1 MRLGVTQKLWLSVV
15 GMLLAVL
22 VPVGVALDRGVSEFY
37 YAQRRNEMTEFGSRI
52 AAFLT
57 RAPEPG
63 ALEAVRAIAE
73 IAGMPL
79 LVLDASGRV
88 TTGTGPLAGEVGRLL
103 DSPQIRAA
111 RAGTS
116 SVALTRSDALPGSLF
131 VAAVPIPAP
140 AVDGARTSGV
150 VLLFQPASE
159 VQEALARIRLLLLL
173 AAAGVFLLASALAW
187 SLSRRVMKPLLAARD
202 AAERMARGDYAVK
215 VTAPGDDELSDLA
228 ASVNRL
234 GEALHNLE
242 KGRRS
247 FFANVSHELRTP
259 LSYLRGYSDALAEG
273 LAADPEE
280 VRAYGRILSEEARRL
295 GRLVDDLFDLAK
307 ADEGRLE
314 VRCERLDLAGVARRI
329 ASRFAGP
336 AAEKGVEL
344 ALDGGEAVVVEADP
358 DRLEQVLFN
367 LCDNALRHTPA
378 KGRIRIAWRAEAREN
393 KAVVE
398 VEDSGAGFHGDE
410 ARVWERFYRSD
421 KGRSREDGGSGLGLA
436 IVKAL
441 VEAHGGG
448 VFARS
453 SASLGG
459 ACVGFWLPLAR
470 EG

>member
-1 MRLGVTQKLWLSVV
+1 VRLGVTQKLWLSLV
-15 GMLLAVL
+15 GMILAVL
-22 VPVGVALDRGVSEFY
+22 VPVGVALNRGVSEFY
-37 YAQRRNEMTEFGSRI
+37 YAQRRDEMTEFGARI

-79 LVLDASGRV
+79 LVLDTSGRV
-88 TTGTGPLAGEVGRLL
+88 TTGTGPLAGEVGRVL

-111 RAGTS
+111 RAGTA
-116 SVALTRSDALPGSLF
+116 SVSLTRSDALPGSLL

-140 AVDGARTSGV
+140 AADGTRAGGV

-159 VQEALARIRLLLLL
+159 VEEALARVRRLLLL
-173 AAAGVFLLASALAW
+173 AAAGVFVLASALAW
-187 SLSRRVMKPLLAARD
+187 SLSRRVMKPLLAVRD
-202 AAERMARGDYAVK
+202 AAEKMARGDYAVK
-215 VTAPGDDELSDLA
+215 VYAPGGDELSDLA
-228 ASVNRL
+228 DSVNRL

-273 LAADPEE
+273 LASEPEE

-314 VRCERLDLAGVARRI
+314 VRLERLDLAAVARRI
-329 ASRFAGP
+329 ASRFAASAG
-336 AAEKGVEL
+336 EKGVDL
-344 ALDGGEAVVVEADP
+344 RLDGEKAVEVVGDP
-358 DRLEQVLFN
+358 HRLEQVLFN

-378 KGRIRIAWRAEAREN
+378 GGSIRIAWRAEEREGR
-393 KAVVE
+393 ALVE
-398 VEDSGAGFHGDE
+398 VEDSGPGFQGDE
-410 ARVWERFYRSD
+410 ERVWERFYRSD
-421 KGRSREDGGSGLGLA
+421 RGRSREDGGSGLGLA

-453 SASLGG
+453 GSRLGG

-470 EG
+470 